1 MDVAA
6 PVAPCGR
13 LGRARRHSQ
22 SAPPAPLADHR
33 RPSAPAG
40 PRRFTASQKSD
51 EQTRRGRPA
60 RGWRW
65 DWQALAPAA
74 AGVARLLRRSETT
87 PRPEH
92 AGRSR
97 PPRSG
102 LESVGRRQRRLHRG
116 RLAALHGSCGG
127 SLRERRREE
136 ARQLSEKRRARKAQR
151 EKRIRKSARC
161 DFRGPFDP
169 AIPSQH
175 LGIAAIRQLR
185 RQQYPA

>member
-136 ARQLSEKRRARKAQR
+136 ARQLSETRRARKAQR